1 MNAVLILVNILLAL
15 VAIVLIVSV
24 LAQEGTRQGLGA
36 ISGGAETFF
45 GKNKAKSIEG
55 KLELIT
61 KIGAAAFIVLA
72 IVSTILTSSINK
84 SAMTN
89 VPVDP
94 AVDTAVTE
102 TAEGETADEA
112 TETTEGETAAETADE
127 TTETTE
133 GETAEGET
141 ESSEGESAEG

>member
-36 ISGGAETFF
+36 ITGGAETFF

-61 KIGAAAFIVLA
+61 KIGATVFIVLA
-72 IVSTILTSSINK
+72 IVSTLLTSTINK
-84 SAMTN
+84 NNTI
-89 VPVDP
+89 VVDDA
-94 AVDTAVTE
+94 AVVEDHVHTEGEEHVHEEETTGEETEATESEE
-102 TAEGETADEA
+102 TAE
-112 TETTEGETAAETADE
+112 TESTEG
-127 TTETTE
+127 
-133 GETAEGET
+133 
-141 ESSEGESAEG
+141 